1 MLCYNCMRDKEDA
14 EICPYCH
21 TGALNQPQLHQLQP
35 GTVVGGR
42 YTVGRVLGEG
52 GFGITYLGF
61 DLHLGSPISV
71 WTIRWISSSP
81 SRNTSPTAFLTAAA
95 ACRHRYLYPA
105 AAPTFIKRARSAF

>member
-52 GFGITYLGF
+52 GFGITY
-61 DLHLGSPISV
+61 
-71 WTIRWISSSP
+71 
-81 SRNTSPTAFLTAAA
+81 PTAFLTAAA